1 MKNFLKSIRKGSFPF
16 LIALS
21 ALSVSASAAFYSVS
35 GLSKL
40 FAGASFEVI
49 IMAGSLEVAKLV
61 IASLLYQYWDTINK
75 ILRIYLAIATVILVL
90 ITSMGIYGFLS
101 AAYQDTYRQL
111 TIKENQIS
119 FLDQKKEFYE
129 KDVARYDQELERISN
144 NISTLSNAKATSI
157 QVRDTTS
164 STGLRS
170 TVSTAELRL
179 SQKRIEVEE
188 QNRKAVQVKRE
199 VAADSLQ
206 KYQLEILDLENN
218 AEIAGEL
225 GPLQYLSGLT
235 GIGMDKIINYLLLVI
250 IFVFDPLAI
259 SLVVAANFA
268 FANAFPKREEETPIP
283 NVFEDEE
290 FEEWEDE
297 TDYLTSSPVNK
308 ERLDKAIEEIEVQEE
323 VVKGDSNFLSK
334 LDEIEARMV
343 KDNTIE
349 EQDEKITQLE
359 NEIELAHEEINELD
373 RAAIK
378 MVDSIKH
385 IDDYL
390 KNHGPKY
397 AANIINWNELKLGF
411 AEESD
416 YIEKRK
422 VRSKPTGKTDPYL
435 DKNQDPD
442 YPIKDDDSIITY

>member
-1 MKNFLKSIRKGSFPF
+1 MKNFLNSIRKGTFPF
-16 LIALS
+16 IIAFS

-61 IASLLYQYWDTINK
+61 IASLLYQYWGTINK
-75 ILRIYLAIATVILVL
+75 VL

-111 TIKENQIS
+111 TVKENQIS

-188 QNRKAVQVKRE
+188 ENRKEVQAKRE

-218 AEIAGEL
+218 AEVAGEL
-225 GPLQYLSGLT
+225 GPLQYLSNLT
-235 GIGMDKIINYLLLVI
+235 GVGMDKIINYLLLVI

-283 NVFEDEE
+283 DVFEDKK

-297 TDYLTSSPVNK
+297 TEYLTSSPVNK
-308 ERLDKAIEEIEVQEE
+308 ERLDKAIEELEVNEPE
-323 VVKGDSNFLSK
+323 VVKGDPDFLSK
-334 LDEIEARMV
+334 LDEIEARMIN
-343 KDNTIE
+343 DNNIE
-349 EQDEKITQLE
+349 EQSKRIEQLE
-359 NEIELAHEEINELD
+359 NEIDLAHEEINELD
-373 RAAIK
+373 RAAIQI
-378 MVDSIKH
+378 VDGLKH

-390 KNHGPKY
+390 KHHGAYYDK
-397 AANIINWNELKLGF
+397 NGIKWDQVKLGF

-422 VRSKPTGKTDPYL
+422 QRSKPKGKNDPYL
-435 DKNQDPD
+435 DKNEDPD
-442 YPIKDDDSIITY
+442 YPKNSDSVITY